1 MPDLSALPQDNQNR
15 VGRQGV
21 RCQQAAGND
30 TASADAT
37 KWQSQFSSVAA
48 LIGSPAQCMYSA
60 ANAFLDAASECM
72 RRQGRP
78 GSTIQ
83 WGAWAASGMATK
95 SAQTLSRTVT
105 AGIGAVA
112 PESGLAA
119 LGMLL
124 DCSCISISE
133 ASLAYRQSA
142 PALLPRYHSAWTPLR
157 ACVDI
162 VPYGR
167 PKLAQWSTITGNTDR
182 DGNIKEVPH
191 SVSCDHA
198 AKNNTKLIKS
208 LMPNDTDGRS
218 SIIPSPKLVRRD
230 ILQLVSDAI
239 RCRWPQCA

>member
-1 MPDLSALPQDNQNR
+1 
-15 VGRQGV
+15 
-21 RCQQAAGND
+21 
-30 TASADAT
+30 
-37 KWQSQFSSVAA
+37 
-48 LIGSPAQCMYSA
+48 MYSA
-60 ANAFLDAASECM
+60 ANAFLDAASERM

-124 DCSCISISE
+124 DCSCILSRRRRWRIANQPGAL
-133 ASLAYRQSA
+133 ASASFGVDSA
-142 PALLPRYHSAWTPLR
+142 SRMR
-157 ACVDI
+157 DI
-162 VPYGR
+162 VRWPA
-167 PKLAQWSTITGNTDR
+167 KTAQWSTNTGNTDR

-191 SVSCDHA
+191 SMSCDHA
-198 AKNNTKLIKS
+198 AKNNTKLIKT

-239 RCRWPQCA
+239 RCVAGRVCMRMHL